1 MGPVAAAR
9 DALARGQDRAARDQ
23 VRAVGG
29 AVQPRLVAATVNN
42 NSWIG
47 ATARPETTT
56 YNARVLVP
64 GVQLPSGQERVFSGQ
79 TEVEQGWA
87 DG

>member
-1 MGPVAAAR
+1 M
-9 DALARGQDRAARDQ
+9 
-23 VRAVGG
+23 
-29 AVQPRLVAATVNN
+29 AATVNN

-64 GVQLPSGQERVFSGQ
+64 GVQLPSVQLPSGQERVFSGQ